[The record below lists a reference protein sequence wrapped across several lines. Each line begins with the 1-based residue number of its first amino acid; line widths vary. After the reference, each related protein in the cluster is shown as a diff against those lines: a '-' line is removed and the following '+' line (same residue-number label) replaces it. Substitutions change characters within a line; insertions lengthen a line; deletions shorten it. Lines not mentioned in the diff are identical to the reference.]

1 LPEAFAIDNADTGIL
16 LEVKIRFI
24 TATPLNVIEG
34 SGTYVGIDALAKSL
48 RNLGVTVDIVAPR
61 RRFSNF
67 TVHRLV
73 FNQAL
78 RYRNTGACDYSVGF
92 DMDGYTI
99 AGREGCPHI
108 ASIKG
113 VLADESQFEE
123 GWNRATMRIQAA
135 CERWHV
141 RRSRLVMATSRY
153 SAGKIQEFYDPPRPP
168 VIVPEMIDL
177 EVWRQYA
184 ERPAPRPGQG
194 KFVVLSVCRFYRR
207 KRLNILLG
215 AAERL
220 RARIGNLE
228 VRIVGG
234 GPEEKNLKNICRTK
248 NLGSIV
254 VWRENISQAELAQE
268 YRGCDVFCLPSV
280 QEGFGIV
287 FLEAMAHGKPI
298 VACHAGATPE
308 VARHALLVRPD
319 EEEELAIAIER
330 LYLDRALLQKLGAEG
345 LQLVHDFK
353 PETVAQRFLT
363 ELHKARNPQ

>member
-1 LPEAFAIDNADTGIL
+1 MPEVFAIDNADTGIL

-48 RNLGVTVDIVAPR
+48 RNLGVTIDIVAPR
-61 RRFSNF
+61 RRFPIF
-67 TVHRLV
+67 TVHRLA

-92 DMDGYTI
+92 DLDGYTI

-113 VLADESQFEE
+113 VLADEVRFES

-135 CERWHV
+135 CERLHV
-141 RRSRLVMATSRY
+141 RRSELVMATSRY
-153 SAGKIQEFYDPPRPP
+153 SAGKIQEYYNPPRPP

-177 EVWRQYA
+177 QMWRQYA
-184 ERPAPRPGQG
+184 DLPARPPRPE

-220 RARIGNLE
+220 RDKIKNLE

-234 GPEEKNLKNICRTK
+234 GPEQKNLENICRTK
-248 NLGSIV
+248 NLGSVV

-268 YRGCDVFCLPSV
+268 YTGCDVFCLPSV

-298 VACHAGATPE
+298 VASRAGATPE
-308 VARHALLVRPD
+308 VAQYALLAQPD
-319 EEEELAIAIER
+319 DEQELADAIER
-330 LYLDRALLQKLGAEG
+330 LCRDKALQQKLGAEG
-345 LQLVHDFK
+345 LQLVQNFG

-363 ELHKARNPQ
+363 ELQKAQ

>member
-1 LPEAFAIDNADTGIL
+1 M
-16 LEVKIRFI
+16 KIRFI

-48 RNLGVTVDIVAPR
+48 RNLGVTVDIIAPR
-61 RRFSNF
+61 SRFPIF
-67 TVHRLV
+67 TAHRLA

-78 RYRNTGACDYSVGF
+78 RYRETGVCDYSVGF

-113 VLADESQFEE
+113 VLADESRFES

-135 CERWHV
+135 CERLHV
-141 RRSRLVMATSRY
+141 RRSALVMATSRY
-153 SAGKIQEFYDPPRPP
+153 SAGKIQEFYDPPRPA

-184 ERPAPRPGQG
+184 DRPARPTRLG

-234 GPEEKNLKNICRTK
+234 GPEKENLRKICRTK
-248 NLGSIV
+248 KLGSAV

-268 YRGCDVFCLPSV
+268 YIGCDIFCLPSV

-298 VACHAGATPE
+298 VACRAGATPE
-308 VARHALLVRPD
+308 VAQHALLVQPD
-319 EEEELAIAIER
+319 DEDEFADAIER
-330 LYLDRALLQKLGAEG
+330 LYRDKVLQQDLTARG
-345 LQLVHDFK
+345 LQLVQNFR
-353 PETVAQRFLT
+353 PETVAQQFLM
-363 ELHKARNPQ
+363 ELQKAGNRQ